1 MRTLAVIGTLVVLGG
16 SAVAVAAPEQ
26 GESADAF
33 IDRGVGLRSQG
44 KPAEA
49 LELFERANAMAPSAR
64 AVAQMGLAE
73 ISLHRWIDAE
83 THLEAALAHHDSV
96 WIENTKTR
104 ETLEKA
110 LSDVRLHVGRVR
122 IEGTEGAE
130 ITVDGKVVGR
140 LPLPAPVHINPG
152 TIRIHVSASG
162 RQPADVDV
170 VVAAGQEVV
179 ATTELEPTA
188 IALVPAGPPPTVPLT
203 PAFGAEDGRWRKWAG
218 AGLVAAG
225 VATIAAGVVWLAIDG
240 KGTCDPAPQGTCQ
253 HLYDTSA
260 QGWIALGVGAVLAG
274 SGAGFLLWGGHDQ
287 LVSVAFGPTSIFAR
301 GRF

>member
-33 IDRGVGLRSQG
+33 IDRGVELRSQG

-64 AVAQMGLAE
+64 AGAQMGLSE

-83 THLEAALAHHDSV
+83 THLEAALAHHDSE
-96 WIENTKTR
+96 WIQNTKTR
-104 ETLEKA
+104 ETLQKA
-110 LSDVRLHVGRVR
+110 LADVRLHVGRVR

-140 LPLPAPVHINPG
+140 LPLPAPVHTNPG

-162 RQPADVDV
+162 RMPADVDI

-179 ATTELEPTA
+179 ATTELDPSP
-188 IALVPAGPPPTVPLT
+188 IALVPAGPPPVPLAS
-203 PAFGAEDGRWRKWAG
+203 AFGAEDSRWRKWAG
-218 AGLVAAG
+218 TGLIAGG
-225 VATIAAGVVWLAIDG
+225 VATIVAGVVWLAVDG
-240 KGTCDPAPQGTCQ
+240 KGTCDPVPRGTCQ
-253 HLYDTSA
+253 HLYDTSL
-260 QGWIALGVGAVLAG
+260 QGWVALGAGAALAG
-274 SGAGFLLWGGHDQ
+274 AGTGILLWHDYHQ
-287 LVSVAFGPTSIFAR
+287 EINVAIGPTSLFAT